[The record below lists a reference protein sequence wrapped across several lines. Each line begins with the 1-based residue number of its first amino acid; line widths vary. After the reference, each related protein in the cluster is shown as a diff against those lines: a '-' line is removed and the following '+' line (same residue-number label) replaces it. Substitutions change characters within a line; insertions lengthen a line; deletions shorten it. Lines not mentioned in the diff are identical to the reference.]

1 MLIPAAYLG
10 YLQPMDEDTTV
21 DISTARMKY
30 VGGQRI
36 VQMFEHLQDN
46 PQILV
51 HRFRH
56 TGVFYALGILDKDEL
71 PICNS
76 EEDSDNDEDDTDK
89 NEDSDIEEDDA
100 SENDDVIQTMRN
112 SLTVST
118 VYTDGDNDVPVDA
131 IILSSSE
138 DNDKYMYSCM

>member
-1 MLIPAAYLG
+1 MWEVSGLYRCLNTCK
-10 YLQPMDEDTTV
+10 TTHRSQYTDL
-21 DISTARMKY
+21 DIR
-30 VGGQRI
+30 
-36 VQMFEHLQDN
+36 
-46 PQILV
+46 
-51 HRFRH
+51 

-76 EEDSDNDEDDTDK
+76 EEDSEDDTDK